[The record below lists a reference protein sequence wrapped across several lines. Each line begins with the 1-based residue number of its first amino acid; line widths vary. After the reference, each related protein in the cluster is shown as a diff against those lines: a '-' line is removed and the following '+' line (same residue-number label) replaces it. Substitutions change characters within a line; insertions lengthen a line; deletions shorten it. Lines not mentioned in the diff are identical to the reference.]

1 MTQDLNMNDSATS
14 SPIKVDEL
22 VAALNELLEAERAGA
37 RVTLETANQVKGHNL
52 APLVIDIQRDEV
64 RWCKMLMEV
73 IRSLGALPST
83 ATGSFYQKAIAI
95 EDLKERL
102 LFVNRGLGLDGF
114 YRAVQQCVVFVYTH
128 GTYGNAVHPILVL
141 TQQACVSAA
150 VRKHHRFHQLLS

>member
-1 MTQDLNMNDSATS
+1 VTQDLNMNDSATS

-83 ATGSFYQKAIAI
+83 ATGSFYQKAISI

-102 LFVNRGLGLDGF
+102 LFVNRGQGWVVRRLEKLIPRIQEPHICSQLQEMLDAHIQNID
-114 YRAVQQCVVFVYTH
+114 RVDKS
-128 GTYGNAVHPILVL
+128 I
-141 TQQACVSAA
+141 
-150 VRKHHRFHQLLS
+150 

>member
-102 LFVNRGLGLDGF
+102 LFVNRGQGWVVRRLEKLIPRIQDSHIRFQLQEMLDM
-114 YRAVQQCVVFVYTH
+114 H
-128 GTYGNAVHPILVL
+128 VL
-141 TQQACVSAA
+141 NVTRVNESI
-150 VRKHHRFHQLLS
+150 